1 MKMPVLV
8 FIGLTILLATGQAYG
23 VPDKIF
29 TSSGQILPGE
39 EWNSV
44 YIHNDDTIVDM
55 LGGFAEGIGTY
66 DASTVNIIG
75 GHVNTLDATE
85 FSIANVSGGEV
96 YSLWAVGSATV
107 TLSGTAI
114 ISSLSPRGSS
124 GTANVYG
131 GTVDYIAVLEWGTVN
146 LYGGVVSDSLYVGEL
161 ATANIFGYDLVVT
174 DSGGRYGDGQV
185 YGFWFDDSAFTI
197 ELNGSETYS
206 RVNLIPEPSSLLLL
220 GLGWLALRVKRTTT
234 IRQLY
239 VETQC
244 SSKERLKPQAKEG

>member
-1 MKMPVLV
+1 MKTQLLPFIAVIVL
-8 FIGLTILLATGQAYG
+8 LTGGRAYG

-29 TSSGQILPGE
+29 TASGQILPGE
-39 EWNSV
+39 EWNTV
-44 YIHNDDTIVDM
+44 RTYNDDTIVDM

-85 FSIANVSGGEV
+85 FSTANVSGGEV

-161 ATANIFGYDLVVT
+161 ATANIFGYDLVKT
-174 DSGGRYGDGQV
+174 SSGGTYGYGQV
-185 YGFWFDDSAFTI
+185 YGYWLDDTPFSI
-197 ELNGSETYS
+197 ELSTAETYS
-206 RVNLIPEPSSLLLL
+206 HIELIPEPNTLIF
-220 GLGWLALRVKRTTT
+220 LALGALFVTRKKRT
-234 IRQLY
+234 
-239 VETQC
+239 
-244 SSKERLKPQAKEG
+244 